1 MRYRSRL
8 IAGVAALVLV
18 AATPG
23 ASLAAFQIVELS
35 AETVVPGAVVT
46 MRVEMTRIAG
56 TEPSP
61 LFLIPSGT
69 FGDSPSNN
77 ESCEDVARAIEV
89 GETHWQAG
97 MVEFEGALY
106 EGVIG
111 GATFTVPDLQADTYR
126 IAETIDAQGTLLCH
140 IFAAIQVVA
149 SLPDTAL
156 PVGDAA
162 GARDLGGSTPSAREP

>member
-1 MRYRSRL
+1 MRHRSRL
-8 IAGVAALVLV
+8 VAGLTALAL
-18 AATPG
+18 AGTTPG
-23 ASLAAFQIVELS
+23 PSLAAVQIVELS
-35 AETVVPGAVVT
+35 AETVVPGTVVT
-46 MRVEMTRIAG
+46 MRVEMTRVAG

-69 FGDSPSNN
+69 FGDSPSH
-77 ESCEDVARAIEV
+77 ESCEDVGRAVEV

-97 MVEFEGALY
+97 MVEFQGAWY

-111 GATFTVPDLQADTYR
+111 GASFTVPDLPADTYR

-140 IFAAIQVVA
+140 IFAVIQVVA

-156 PVGDAA
+156 PVGDA
-162 GARDLGGSTPSAREP
+162 GHARDP